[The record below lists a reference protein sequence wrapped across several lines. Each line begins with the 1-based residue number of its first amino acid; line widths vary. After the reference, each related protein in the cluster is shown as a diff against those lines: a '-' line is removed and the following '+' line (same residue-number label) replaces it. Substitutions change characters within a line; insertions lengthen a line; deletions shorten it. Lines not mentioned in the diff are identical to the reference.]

1 MEYSNKILD
10 TGSHVG
16 RVYVGNCAID
26 MDFDCILAKDKKSTL
41 ILKSERDK
49 DNVNIYI
56 YIYIYIYVYI
66 DCIGEGESTSAIQ
79 CSDREIRKDKDLPPK
94 LENSARVTGNQK
106 IPISDNNE
114 EDINDSHQTN
124 IPFTHSPTYKN
135 IAVQSNP
142 FHQVSKINN
151 NKHQRSSRKNN
162 STRNY
167 HNTGSKTCK
176 KYQ

>member
-56 YIYIYIYVYI
+56 YIYIYI
-66 DCIGEGESTSAIQ
+66 DCLGEGESTSATQ
-79 CSDREIRKDKDLPPK
+79 CLDHEIGKDKYLPPK
-94 LENSARVTGNQK
+94 LENSENYRLA
-106 IPISDNNE
+106 II
-114 EDINDSHQTN
+114 
-124 IPFTHSPTYKN
+124 
-135 IAVQSNP
+135 
-142 FHQVSKINN
+142 
-151 NKHQRSSRKNN
+151 RK
-162 STRNY
+162 
-167 HNTGSKTCK
+167 KT
-176 KYQ
+176 